1 MQTWESRL
9 KSARLLDLGATHASR
24 CTPCTVTTTDDERT
38 LRACKLREI
47 ELSKESE
54 FRFELEA
61 GAPMAIRV
69 RSISGPKHC
78 LPVWCNGPDQVV
90 AGNAEVYGS
99 EMAPGRTYV
108 FSQECRAAINSWE
121 GCMLEMSPLRRSA
134 QGTGLTP
141 WCSFKLQARLQ
152 LSMCQKRPRW
162 PHTPIFTY
170 FPSRCV

>member
-1 MQTWESRL
+1 
-9 KSARLLDLGATHASR
+9 
-24 CTPCTVTTTDDERT
+24 
-38 LRACKLREI
+38 
-47 ELSKESE
+47 
-54 FRFELEA
+54 
-61 GAPMAIRV
+61 MAIRV

-121 GCMLEMSPLRRSA
+121 GCMLEMSLLRRSAQGSFKLQARLQLSMLEMSPLRRSA

-162 PHTPIFTY
+162 PHTPISTY